1 MQNKDQKILIVGAGF
16 AGLSAAYWL
25 SRQGHHVVVAERSA
39 TLRASGAQVDLRA
52 QGVEIVERMG
62 LLDAVRARQVHEAG
76 FAMVDK
82 NGQVKS
88 RMMANTSGSGTESIT
103 AEYEIMRGD
112 LLRILY
118 DAASD
123 GVEFRFGTK
132 FERFEQDDKQVTV
145 HFADGSCDTFDL
157 LIGADGQGS
166 RVRRAMLPPDAAD
179 PYRRSGVNVAYW
191 IVARN
196 ESDSDVAT
204 MYNAPGGRLVI
215 RRSHS
220 ETETQIYFFLRD
232 KSPEARA
239 IHRKPVEE
247 QKQFWAD
254 RLRGAGWETDR
265 FLDAL
270 PGSDNFYSQEIVQI
284 VADRWHRGRVV
295 LLGDAAHGLPPMGWG
310 VTSSI
315 VGSYILAHELE
326 RNAGEPSIAF
336 GDYETA
342 MRPFI
347 TSVEPAGFAFMRIL
361 LPSSPLGIRL
371 FHSVGQA
378 ARPIML
384 NISKLRARLSAST
397 GRARSRGGWT
407 LPDYDAASVTRQR
420 GR

>member
-1 MQNKDQKILIVGAGF
+1 MPKNLRILIVGAGF

-25 SRQGHHVVVAERSA
+25 SRHGHHVVVAERSA

-52 QGVEIVERMG
+52 QGVEIVKRMG
-62 LLDAVRARQVHEAG
+62 LLDAVQSRQVHEAG
-76 FAMVDK
+76 FEMVDK
-82 NGQVKS
+82 NGRVRS
-88 RMMANTSGSGTESIT
+88 RMMANTSGSGPESIT

-112 LLRILY
+112 LLRIFY

-123 GVEFRFGTK
+123 GVEFRFDTK
-132 FERFEQDDKQVTV
+132 FERFEQDGEHVTV
-145 HFADGSCDTFDL
+145 HFADGSVDTFDL

-196 ESDSDVAT
+196 ESDSNVAT

-232 KSPEARA
+232 KSAEARA

-247 QKQFWAD
+247 QKQFWAQ

-270 PGSDNFYSQEIVQI
+270 PDSDNFYSQEIVQI

-315 VGSYILAHELE
+315 VGSYILANELE
-326 RNAGEPSIAF
+326 RHLEEPSTAF
-336 GDYETA
+336 GNYETA

-347 TSVEPAGFAFMRIL
+347 KSVEPAGFAFMRIL

-378 ARPIML
+378 ARPVML

-397 GRARSRGGWT
+397 DRGQRGAGWT
-407 LPDYDAASVTRQR
+407 LPDYASTSR
-420 GR
+420 